1 MLEEHLAV
9 RQTRDRPD
17 AIRSASDQRT
27 GGTEVILHTPR
38 LPPYPHVVT
47 ASAVARW
54 LAPLI
59 TALILTSCIFQQ
71 TTPSPSPSAT
81 ATASAGATR
90 PRLELS
96 TYQYALQTKGKIRVG
111 LRDTAA
117 PYASRTA
124 SGKYEGFEADLAREI
139 ARAIWGTRDDP
150 DTHIEWVSIDT
161 STRIAALTSD
171 QADIV
176 IAGLTIDEANAKV
189 IDLSDP
195 YYKDGQRL
203 AVKKTN
209 DDIKELADAASGE
222 ETVSALKGSA
232 WEANLKRITN
242 DRAKILALDSIDF
255 CVQALKTGAADAYT
269 QDEAALVSLVTND
282 PDLKIVAKQFT
293 EERFGIGVKKNV
305 SADRQ
310 GFKDFVNGALLK
322 VVADRTW
329 AGLFEKYVTPVTG
342 DKKQLP
348 TD

>member
-1 MLEEHLAV
+1 M
-9 RQTRDRPD
+9 
-17 AIRSASDQRT
+17 
-27 GGTEVILHTPR
+27 
-38 LPPYPHVVT
+38 T
-47 ASAVARW
+47 ASAIARG

-59 TALILTSCIFQQ
+59 SAIVLASCIFQQ
-71 TTPSPSPSAT
+71 SSPSPSPSAT

-96 TYQYALQTKGKIRVG
+96 TFQYALQTKGKIRVG
-111 LRDTAA
+111 LRDAAA
-117 PYASRTA
+117 PYAARAS
-124 SGKYEGFEADLAREI
+124 SGKYDGFEADLAREI
-139 ARAIWGTRDDP
+139 ARAIWGAREDP
-150 DTHIEWVSIDT
+150 DAHIEWVSIDA

-176 IAGLTIDEANAKV
+176 LAGLTIDDDNAKA

-203 AVKKTN
+203 AVRKTN
-209 DDIKELADAASGE
+209 EDIKELADAASGE
-222 ETVSALKGSA
+222 ETVSALKGSV

-242 DRAKILALDSIDF
+242 DRAKILALESVDF

-269 QDEAALVSLVTND
+269 QDEAALVSLVAKD

-293 EERFGIGVKKNV
+293 EERFGIGIKKNV

-310 GFKDFVNGALLK
+310 GFKEFVNGALLK
-322 VVADRTW
+322 IVADRTW
-329 AGLFEKYVTPVTG
+329 AGLFEKYVTPITG
-342 DKKQLP
+342 EKKQLP